1 MHVRIDP
8 WASTQYKD
16 YAKLK
21 EEFGIEDFSF
31 SLPNPHKLFRRG
43 VVFGHRGFGSVY
55 KAIKNRNK
63 FIVLTGL
70 MPSGRMHLGHK
81 MTIDQTI
88 YYQTLNADVY
98 IAVADIEAF
107 ATRGVSFEKATE
119 VAVEEYLLNYIAF
132 GLKPCQVYFQS
143 KRKEVADLAY
153 TLAVKTNLSEMKAI
167 YGFEDSTNMCHV
179 FAPLIQVGDIMHV
192 QLEKYSSPKPTVVPV
207 GVDQDPHI
215 RFTRDLTQA
224 HYLFN
229 VAETKDNKIGIFV
242 KSDENISNIL
252 DTCERKLKKIG
263 YTKFNKIPSYKA
275 LYILDAKSNEISDI
289 EEELRSIEINFNGY
303 GFYLPSA
310 TYHRLITGLTGD
322 KMSSSK
328 PETAIFLSDKAEDA
342 ERKIKNAKT
351 GGAISLEAQ
360 KKHGGKPEECT
371 VYELMLYHLIENDA
385 ELEKIYTDC
394 RAGKQKCGECKS
406 LAAELIKKFLKELGE
421 KRAQA
426 KEKVKEYLVEW

>member
-21 EEFGIEDFSF
+21 EEFGIEDFNF

-55 KAIKNRNK
+55 KAIKNKGR

-70 MPSGRMHLGHK
+70 MPSGKMHLGHK
-81 MTIDQTI
+81 MTIDQAV
-88 YYQTLNADVY
+88 YYQSLNADVY

-107 ATRGVSFEKATE
+107 ATRGVSFEKARE

-179 FAPLIQVGDIMHV
+179 FAPLVQVGDIMHV

-215 RFTRDLTQA
+215 RFARDLVQA
-224 HYLFN
+224 ARIFN
-229 VAETKDNKIGIFV
+229 VTETKDRRIGIFV
-242 KSDENISNIL
+242 KVDEKVNEILETCKQKLYALGYKDLEMIS
-252 DTCERKLKKIG
+252 E
-263 YTKFNKIPSYKA
+263 YKA
-275 LYILDAKSNEISDI
+275 LYINDAVKENLEDI
-289 EEELRSIEINFNGY
+289 ETSLLPIDSEFNGY

-328 PETAIFLSDKAEDA
+328 PETAIFLSDKPEDA

-351 GGAISLEAQ
+351 GGAISLEEQ
-360 KKHGGKPEECT
+360 KKHGGKPDKCV

-406 LAAELIKKFLKELGE
+406 LAAELMKKFLKDLGE
-421 KRAQA
+421 KREQA
-426 KEKVKEYLVEW
+426 KEKVKEYLVEN